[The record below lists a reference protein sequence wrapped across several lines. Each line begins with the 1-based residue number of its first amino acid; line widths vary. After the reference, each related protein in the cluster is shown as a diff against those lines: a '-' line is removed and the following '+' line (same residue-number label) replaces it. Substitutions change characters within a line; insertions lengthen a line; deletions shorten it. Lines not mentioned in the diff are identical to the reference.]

1 MTPLATPLVALLVAP
16 LVDWIRYYQ
25 IDDAARIA
33 YDLIKMII
41 STVVEGCLTDWIWIV
56 FECGAIRADGVID

>member
-25 IDDAARIA
+25 IDGAARFA